1 MQFLG
6 GTVSG
11 TTART
16 AGPERGPTLLPE
28 RLVSGYEAFHGG
40 RFTREQDRF
49 RLLAEAGQKSRIMMI
64 GCRDSRVSPEVI
76 VDAEPGELI
85 IARNDP
91 AGAPLDDY
99 IECLALASIVQ
110 GLAKLRTF
118 PWIAKREQL
127 GKLGL
132 HGEPISASPRPRC
145 SRSTGLAGASSRRG
159 QGASRRLCPA
169 GLIGLDRP
177 N

>member
-1 MQFLG
+1 M
-6 GTVSG
+6 
-11 TTART
+11 RN
-16 AGPERGPTLLPE
+16 
-28 RLVSGYEAFHGG
+28 
-40 RFTREQDRF
+40 RE
-49 RLLAEAGQKSRIMMI
+49 
-64 GCRDSRVSPEVI
+64 
-76 VDAEPGELI
+76 ELI
-85 IARNDP
+85 IARKDP

-118 PWIAKREQL
+118 PWIAKREQR
-127 GKLGL
+127 GKLAFTGSLFRHL
-132 HGEPISASPRPRC
+132 HGRVARAR
-145 SRSTGLAGASSRRG
+145 RVLAGASSRRG